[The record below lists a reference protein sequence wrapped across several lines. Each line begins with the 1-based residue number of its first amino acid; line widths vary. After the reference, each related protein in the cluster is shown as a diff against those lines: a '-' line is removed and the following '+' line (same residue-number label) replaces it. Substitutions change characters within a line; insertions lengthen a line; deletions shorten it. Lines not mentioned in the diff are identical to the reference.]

1 MSQSSAHS
9 HTLQSA
15 SGLPT
20 MQCNVFQVK
29 VICSA
34 EAPPNQLFVAN
45 VDDVNVFDMDANRAL
60 MDDLGI
66 HAVSGIFFSFLSV
79 HSLSPPD
86 DCMVF
91 SGKERSSAVRSMEH
105 IRYVCIAIMVFL

>member
-1 MSQSSAHS
+1 M
-9 HTLQSA
+9 
-15 SGLPT
+15 
-20 MQCNVFQVK
+20 K

-34 EAPPNQLFVAN
+34 EAPPNQLFVAT

-79 HSLSPPD
+79 HSLSLHQ
-86 DCMVF
+86 MIGSF
-91 SGKERSSAVRSMEH
+91 WERKILCSQIH
-105 IRYVCIAIMVFL
+105 